1 MFSLYYVQ
9 VGRSVLVHCPVMG
22 ILVVMV
28 DCVSFVVHILYSY
41 FNYIQ
46 WVYFNNCMTLQYVI
60 TLLYLQNYIPK
71 SEILCIP

>member
-46 WVYFNNCMTLQYVI
+46 
-60 TLLYLQNYIPK
+60 
-71 SEILCIP
+71 